1 MEYKSIKL
9 GNNEL
14 MDYMIVNDVRRGI
27 STGITNVTE
36 SNAEDGST
44 LVRSN
49 FSSKKVE
56 IDLQYL
62 KI

>member
-1 MEYKSIKL
+1 MEYNSIKL

-14 MDYMIVNDVRRGI
+14 MDYMIINDVRRGI

-44 LVRSN
+44 W
-49 FSSKKVE
+49 
-56 IDLQYL
+56 
-62 KI
+62 